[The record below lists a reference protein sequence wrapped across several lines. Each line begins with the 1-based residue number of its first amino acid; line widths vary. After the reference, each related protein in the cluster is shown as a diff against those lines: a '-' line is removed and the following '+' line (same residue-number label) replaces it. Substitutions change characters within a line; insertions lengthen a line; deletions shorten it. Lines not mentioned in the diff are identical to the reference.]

1 MPRASVVVRP
11 GWNEAAHTDAELLHA
26 AAYYEFKTHVE
37 GLLQRGLVAQATRLW
52 ASVCQIDHFPP
63 HPIGLAVQGLPPFR
77 RSPCME
83 ENCRRC
89 TEYLGGFKFPWLGT
103 WNSSAVLALPGSDP
117 RRAWQSYYDRL
128 GEAKLDLLLI
138 ETAADALDSTGL
150 CARQHFRPG
159 RLHRA
164 QCREHG

>member
-63 HPIGLAVQGLPPFR
+63 HPIGLGVQGLPPFR

-83 ENCRRC
+83 E
-89 TEYLGGFKFPWLGT
+89 L
-103 WNSSAVLALPGSDP
+103 
-117 RRAWQSYYDRL
+117 
-128 GEAKLDLLLI
+128 
-138 ETAADALDSTGL
+138 
-150 CARQHFRPG
+150 
-159 RLHRA
+159 
-164 QCREHG
+164 